1 MPDKDTE
8 GLVERPKG
16 LKLYNKDNYD
26 VLLKDLN
33 KLVDKFVE
41 CEPIGNCYLDLDFLD
56 RKGMLKL
63 CYTNINN
70 SFKKYAEDNNIIL
83 EKIDDTFEYDEHFYL
98 TIYIHDK
105 LNNLSDF
112 VKYFS
117 ELKNNF
123 NCVDYVT
130 LSHVYNL
137 ADVDCIKLLIVLKN
151 DISLVD
157 ELNITGFGSK
167 YAFMADTVVGEESF
181 VMEKEPS
188 INKDVILDDSVF
200 KYASSGEESSN
211 VPGVIY
217 TKDNYPRLLKD
228 LNKLV
233 DKFVEC
239 EPIEDCY
246 LDLDFLERKG
256 MLKLCYTNI
265 SNSFEEYAKDNNI
278 ILEKIDNTFEYE
290 EDFYFT
296 MHTCARVNKLR
307 NFMKYYSELKKQF
320 SCVDYVTLSNVYGL
334 ADADCIKLLIVLK
347 SDVCLKDR
355 LDIRGF
361 GSNYAFLAEIVYG
374 ERNV

>member
-1 MPDKDTE
+1 MAKEYNENHRGDPYKD
-8 GLVERPKG
+8 
-16 LKLYNKDNYD
+16 
-26 VLLKDLN
+26 
-33 KLVDKFVE
+33 
-41 CEPIGNCYLDLDFLD
+41 I
-56 RKGMLKL
+56 
-63 CYTNINN
+63 
-70 SFKKYAEDNNIIL
+70 
-83 EKIDDTFEYDEHFYL
+83 
-98 TIYIHDK
+98 
-105 LNNLSDF
+105 
-112 VKYFS
+112 
-117 ELKNNF
+117 
-123 NCVDYVT
+123 VT
-130 LSHVYNL
+130 SAN
-137 ADVDCIKLLIVLKN
+137 
-151 DISLVD
+151 
-157 ELNITGFGSK
+157 
-167 YAFMADTVVGEESF
+167 
-181 VMEKEPS
+181 
-188 INKDVILDDSVF
+188 
-200 KYASSGEESSN
+200 SGEEPSN
-211 VPGVIY
+211 VTGVIY

-347 SDVCLKDR
+347 SDVCLKYR

>member
-1 MPDKDTE
+1 MAKEYNENHRGDPYKD
-8 GLVERPKG
+8 
-16 LKLYNKDNYD
+16 
-26 VLLKDLN
+26 
-33 KLVDKFVE
+33 
-41 CEPIGNCYLDLDFLD
+41 I
-56 RKGMLKL
+56 
-63 CYTNINN
+63 
-70 SFKKYAEDNNIIL
+70 
-83 EKIDDTFEYDEHFYL
+83 
-98 TIYIHDK
+98 
-105 LNNLSDF
+105 
-112 VKYFS
+112 
-117 ELKNNF
+117 
-123 NCVDYVT
+123 VT
-130 LSHVYNL
+130 SAN
-137 ADVDCIKLLIVLKN
+137 
-151 DISLVD
+151 
-157 ELNITGFGSK
+157 
-167 YAFMADTVVGEESF
+167 
-181 VMEKEPS
+181 
-188 INKDVILDDSVF
+188 
-200 KYASSGEESSN
+200 SGEEPSN

-307 NFMKYYSELKKQF
+307 NFIKYYSELKKQF

-355 LDIRGF
+355 LDIRGL
-361 GSNYAFLAEIVYG
+361 GSKYAFLADIVVG
-374 ERNV
+374 EGNL

>member
-41 CEPIGNCYLDLDFLD
+41 CEPIDNCYLDLDFLD

-167 YAFMADTVVGEESF
+167 YAFMADTVVGEESL
-181 VMEKEPS
+181 E
-188 INKDVILDDSVF
+188 IGR
-200 KYASSGEESSN
+200 ASC
-211 VPGVIY
+211 
-217 TKDNYPRLLKD
+217 R
-228 LNKLV
+228 
-233 DKFVEC
+233 
-239 EPIEDCY
+239 
-246 LDLDFLERKG
+246 ER
-256 MLKLCYTNI
+256 
-265 SNSFEEYAKDNNI
+265 
-278 ILEKIDNTFEYE
+278 
-290 EDFYFT
+290 
-296 MHTCARVNKLR
+296 V
-307 NFMKYYSELKKQF
+307 
-320 SCVDYVTLSNVYGL
+320 
-334 ADADCIKLLIVLK
+334 
-347 SDVCLKDR
+347 
-355 LDIRGF
+355 
-361 GSNYAFLAEIVYG
+361 
-374 ERNV
+374 